1 MDSTTRDP
9 GLPTLEKD
17 GEARQAA
24 AAALQDLLVDSADV
38 IGFLQ
43 ELARLSASGFSC
55 RGAVYCGITLQRAA
69 AAEYTVAS
77 SSDTAQGLD
86 EVQYD
91 FGDGPCLHALRTG
104 GEVLVAD
111 TVLESR
117 WRNYTAHITTLG
129 VRSVFSL
136 PLALEGR
143 ARAALNLYAT
153 EPGLFDHRFRHAA
166 RAYAEQASQA
176 LKLAVRMATQV
187 GTVADLQAVLASRT
201 DIDLAVGIVMG
212 QNRCGQQEA
221 FDVLRRA
228 SNARNLK
235 LREIAA
241 EVVQRY
247 NGAPAQTH
255 FENA

>member
-1 MDSTTRDP
+1 MDSTAHERALSTSETDR
-9 GLPTLEKD
+9 
-17 GEARQAA
+17 EARQAS

-38 IGFLQ
+38 LEFLH

-55 RGAVYCGITLQRAA
+55 RGTVHCGVTLRRAA

-77 SSDTAQGLD
+77 SGDTARSLD
-86 EVQYD
+86 EVQYE

-104 GEVLVAD
+104 EEVLVAD
-111 TVLESR
+111 TLLESR
-117 WRNYTAHITTLG
+117 WRNYTAHITSLG
-129 VRSVFSL
+129 VRSVYSL

-143 ARAALNLYAT
+143 AQAALNLYAA
-153 EPGLFDHRFRHAA
+153 EPEVFDHRFRYAA
-166 RAYAEQASQA
+166 RAYAGQASQA
-176 LKLAVRMATQV
+176 LKLAVRMAAQV

-255 FENA
+255 FENE